1 MVSNVAKTSPS
12 KSVRALVY
20 RWGFDHDFKEG
31 LAAKIEQLIA
41 LLIISN
47 LVALLVE
54 HVPAIYDGNERLFHL
69 FDAISVAIF
78 TIEYL
83 ARLYVAPEDPEFA
96 GSAFP
101 RLAYARSPFA
111 LIDLAAILP
120 FYLVAFFEMDLRV
133 LRVLRLLRLFKLFRV
148 LVPAIHEFR
157 RLNQGRTLRQQVY
170 ALLNVT
176 ERSGKLQEYI
186 DTFIV
191 WWVVLSV
198 SAVILESVQ
207 SIESVL
213 DVEFVVL
220 DALAVMVFS
229 IEYTLRVYSCVEDPR
244 YQGAIL
250 GRYRYMKTPIA
261 LIDYL
266 AILPFYLE
274 VLLHQVVDL
283 RFLRIFR
290 LMRLL
295 KLTRYTE
302 ATGTLFKAMR
312 REWPVIAASTFIM
325 LLLVVLTAS
334 LGYLFEHD
342 AQPDKFE
349 NIPQSIYWAV
359 VTLASVGYGDISP
372 ITPVGRLMTVIMALV
387 GIGIFAVPAAI
398 LSTAFNDQLHK
409 DREAMHNQLYHY
421 FDDGV
426 LDDDEREAIYAEAKR
441 LHISREEVEILI
453 ERAKQEHEAASGGNL
468 PLEVMSKQPEV
479 AFEQFRQGIAHLR
492 QIVAVA
498 ELASVDR
505 LFDDA
510 SRATAGE
517 REIWKTLSVDG
528 TGNAHGDGDKAC

>member
-1 MVSNVAKTSPS
+1 MDSATKNIKPIR
-12 KSVRALVY
+12 VRALIY
-20 RWGFDHDFKEG
+20 RWGFDHNFKEG
-31 LAAKIEQLIA
+31 LAARVERFIA

-47 LVALLVE
+47 LIALLVE
-54 HVPAIYDGNERLFHL
+54 HIPAIYEGNERLFHL
-69 FDAISVAIF
+69 FDIVSVAIF
-78 TIEYL
+78 SIEYL

-96 GSAFP
+96 GSAYP
-101 RLAYARSPFA
+101 RLAYAKSPFA

-120 FYLVAFFEMDLRV
+120 FYLVAFFEVDLRV

-148 LVPAIHEFR
+148 LIPAIQEFR
-157 RLNQGRTLRQQVY
+157 RLNRGRTLRQQVY

-207 SIESVL
+207 SVEAVL

-229 IEYTLRVYSCVEDPR
+229 IEYLLRVYSCVEDPR
-244 YQGAIL
+244 YQGAIT

-261 LIDYL
+261 IIDYM

-274 VLLHQVVDL
+274 VLLHQVFDL

-302 ATGTLFKAMR
+302 ATGTLFKACK

-325 LLLVVLTAS
+325 LLMVVLTAS
-334 LGYLFEHD
+334 LGFLFEHE

-372 ITPVGRLMTVIMALV
+372 VTPVGRLMTVIMALV

-409 DREAMHNQLYHY
+409 DREAMHNQLYRY
-421 FDDGV
+421 FEDGV
-426 LDDDEREAIYAEAKR
+426 LDEEEREAIYAEAKR
-441 LHISREEVEILI
+441 LHITREEVDILI
-453 ERAKQEHEAASGGNL
+453 DRAKQEHEAATGGHL
-468 PLEVMSKQPEV
+468 PLEMMSKQPEV
-479 AFEQFRQGIAHLR
+479 AFEQFRQGVANLR

-498 ELASVDR
+498 QIANVDR
-505 LFDDA
+505 LFSDEA
-510 SRATAGE
+510 RATAGE
-517 REIWKTLSVDG
+517 REIWRALAAGATDSGQSANFEK
-528 TGNAHGDGDKAC
+528 KQ

>member
-1 MVSNVAKTSPS
+1 MDSATKNIKPIR
-12 KSVRALVY
+12 VRALIY

-31 LAAKIEQLIA
+31 LAARVERFIA

-47 LVALLVE
+47 LIALLVE
-54 HVPAIYDGNERLFHL
+54 HIPAIYEGNERLFHL
-69 FDAISVAIF
+69 FDIVSVAIF
-78 TIEYL
+78 SIEYL

-96 GSAFP
+96 GSAYP
-101 RLAYARSPFA
+101 RLAYAKSPFA
-111 LIDLAAILP
+111 LIDLVAILP
-120 FYLVAFFEMDLRV
+120 FYLVAFFEVDLRV

-148 LVPAIHEFR
+148 LIPAIQEFR
-157 RLNQGRTLRQQVY
+157 RLNRGRTLRQQVY

-207 SIESVL
+207 SVEAVL

-229 IEYTLRVYSCVEDPR
+229 IEYLLRVYSCVEDPR
-244 YQGAIL
+244 YQGAIT

-261 LIDYL
+261 IIDYM

-274 VLLHQVVDL
+274 VLLHQVFDL

-302 ATGTLFKAMR
+302 ATGTLFKACK

-325 LLLVVLTAS
+325 LLMVVLTAS
-334 LGYLFEHD
+334 LGFLFEHE

-372 ITPVGRLMTVIMALV
+372 VTPVGRLMTVIMALV

-409 DREAMHNQLYHY
+409 DREAMHNQLYRY
-421 FDDGV
+421 FEDGV
-426 LDDDEREAIYAEAKR
+426 LDEEEREAIYAEAKR
-441 LHISREEVEILI
+441 LHITREEVDILI
-453 ERAKQEHEAASGGNL
+453 DRAKQEHEAATGGHL
-468 PLEVMSKQPEV
+468 PLEMMSKQPEV
-479 AFEQFRQGIAHLR
+479 AFEQFRQGVAHLR

-498 ELASVDR
+498 QIASVDR
-505 LFDDA
+505 LFADEG
-510 SRATAGE
+510 RATAGE
-517 REIWKTLSVDG
+517 REIWRALAAGATDSGQSANFEK
-528 TGNAHGDGDKAC
+528 KQ